1 MFGLLNLLYH
11 YLDWRAV
18 ALFVPAALILAH
30 VVPYLLDPHGLRK
43 YPGPFFAKFTDGWLG
58 WVCKNGHRSEIVH
71 EMHKK
76 YGPWAG
82 VTTSLL
88 TQQS

>member
-1 MFGLLNLLYH
+1 MLGLLNLLYH

-18 ALFVPAALILAH
+18 ALFVPAAFILAH
-30 VVPYLLDPHGLRK
+30 LVPYLLDPHGLRK
-43 YPGPFFAKFTDGWLG
+43 YPGPFFAKFTDVWLG

-76 YGPWAG
+76 YGP
-82 VTTSLL
+82 
-88 TQQS
+88 